1 MLSYLFVFQYFELN
15 QSLLYCL
22 YSLGLLVSIVNF
34 TSFTPPPFS
43 TEVSVP
49 SLESAQSCICV
60 LVVSIL
66 PLYAILI
73 FDFRIVSTV
82 FYFVF
87 FILFQ

>member
-1 MLSYLFVFQYFELN
+1 M
-15 QSLLYCL
+15 
-22 YSLGLLVSIVNF
+22 SIVNF
-34 TSFTPPPFS
+34 TSFTPPSFS

-49 SLESAQSCICV
+49 RQESEQSCICV

-66 PLYAILI
+66 PLYAIFI

-82 FYFVF
+82 YYFVF

>member
-1 MLSYLFVFQYFELN
+1 MY
-15 QSLLYCL
+15 
-22 YSLGLLVSIVNF
+22 IVNF

-66 PLYAILI
+66 PLYAIFI
-73 FDFRIVSTV
+73 FDFRIISSVLFCV
-82 FYFVF
+82 FHFISVIGGLYIF
-87 FILFQ
+87 FSETLWGSIIDTFSPTTILI